1 MIILINGNGKVMLVW
16 NVFYNWKIDY
26 DAIAA
31 AVLKRFRGEDK
42 DSQPYYI
49 VYNVDY
55 TVGFANQFRSLSGIF
70 LIALVSGR
78 RLRSMMLLI
87 SLIISK
93 LGWLLYCNG

>member
-1 MIILINGNGKVMLVW
+1 MSFIIE
-16 NVFYNWKIDY
+16 KIDY

-31 AVLKRFRGEDK
+31 AVLKRFRGEDE

-70 LIALVSGR
+70 LIALASGR
-78 RLRSMMLLI
+78 RLRSMMLLK
-87 SLIISK
+87 SLIVSK
-93 LGWLLYCNG
+93 LG

>member
-1 MIILINGNGKVMLVW
+1 ME
-16 NVFYNWKIDY
+16 Y
-26 DAIAA
+26 DVIAA
-31 AVLKRFRGEDK
+31 AVLERLRRDEK
-42 DSQPYYI
+42 DSQPYYV

-93 LGWLLYCNG
+93 LG